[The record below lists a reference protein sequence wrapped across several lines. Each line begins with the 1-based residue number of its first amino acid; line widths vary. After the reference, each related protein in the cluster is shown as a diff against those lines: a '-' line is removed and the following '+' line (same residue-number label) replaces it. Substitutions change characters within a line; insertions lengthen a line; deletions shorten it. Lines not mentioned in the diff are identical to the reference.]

1 MSPMRS
7 LIIVAVLFLTACA
20 GQSNPDGYS
29 RSGDFNTIEAAKT
42 RISLGLTYLKN
53 GNYKQAKVNLDKA
66 LEFAPRLADA
76 HYSIA
81 YYYQVVGENQLAD
94 DAYRDALSF
103 APQNADIANSYGAFL
118 CQQGQYENA
127 KAYFLKAVNTSR
139 YAATAETYENLAL
152 CSQSQGQI
160 EDAVTYLRT
169 ALNHQP
175 SRGKSMLLLS
185 QLLASSGQW
194 TEAKRVLR
202 RYEKVSRVTPET
214 LWLAIKIEQAL
225 GNDKGAKGY
234 GDMLLKMFPEHPNSK
249 DYLAK
254 LAAAPQQKLEAA
266 VSQEPAK
273 PKIVKTQKQPLVE
286 ESLPAAESSAERPV
300 AQEIQEVAEKVEST
314 VEDAHIEAEEG
325 KETIESLNE
334 TPAPI
339 YHIVQKNENL
349 YRISLQY
356 NIKMQRIIEWNN
368 LDDASSIHA
377 GKKIFIVDPQTIE

>member
-7 LIIVAVLFLTACA
+7 LIIVALLFLTACA

-81 YYYQVVGENQLAD
+81 YYYQVVGENVLAEN
-94 DAYRDALSF
+94 AYREALSF
-103 APQNADIANSYGAFL
+103 APENADIANTYGAFL
-118 CQQGQYENA
+118 CQQGKYAEA
-127 KAYFLKAVNTSR
+127 KNYFLKAVNTSR

-152 CSQSQGQI
+152 CSQSQG
-160 EDAVTYLRT
+160 EVDDAITYLRS

-175 SRGKSMLLLS
+175 TRGKSMLLLS
-185 QLLASSGQW
+185 QLLASTGQW

-202 RYEKVSRVTPET
+202 RYEKISRVTPET

-225 GNDKGAKGY
+225 GNEAGARGY
-234 GDMLLKMFPEHPNSK
+234 GDMLLKMFPGHPNSK

-254 LAAAPQQKLEAA
+254 LSASKK
-266 VSQEPAK
+266 K
-273 PKIVKTQKQPLVE
+273 PEMKQPVVEVSTVQAAEQASPRIEEDDKVE
-286 ESLPAAESSAERPV
+286 EPVNNEISAEPEIEQAEI
-300 AQEIQEVAEKVEST
+300 AQET
-314 VEDAHIEAEEG
+314 VETGTADVQRVNPGDSPQSE
-325 KETIESLNE
+325 
-334 TPAPI
+334 PVV
-339 YHIVQKNENL
+339 YHVVQKDENL

-356 NIKMQRIIEWNN
+356 NIKMQRIIEWND
-368 LDDASSIHA
+368 LQDASSIHV
-377 GKKIFIVDPQTIE
+377 GKKLFIVDPQSIE